1 MIYDCHLHTEFSG
14 DSNTPISLQIEKA
27 IELGMKEMC
36 ITDHHDYDS
45 GFCDC
50 DFILDIPTYLTSL
63 RMLQAEYRDR
73 IRINIGIELGLQ
85 DHLKEYLDH
94 FVKRYGDSFDFII
107 GSSHF
112 VKSMDP
118 YDPEYWNKR
127 GEVPGFEDFFEA
139 SLVRV
144 RDLCRTFDSFGHL
157 DYAVR
162 YAPHQNDFYDYRHLS
177 QWIDPL
183 KDSY

>member
-63 RMLQAEYRDR
+63 RMAPGRVQGPHPHQHRNRA
-73 IRINIGIELGLQ
+73 GT
-85 DHLKEYLDH
+85 
-94 FVKRYGDSFDFII
+94 S
-107 GSSHF
+107 GSS
-112 VKSMDP
+112 
-118 YDPEYWNKR
+118 
-127 GEVPGFEDFFEA
+127 
-139 SLVRV
+139 
-144 RDLCRTFDSFGHL
+144 
-157 DYAVR
+157 
-162 YAPHQNDFYDYRHLS
+162 
-177 QWIDPL
+177 
-183 KDSY
+183 